1 MGIFKRFIYTFINM
15 DEKPLYLRITESIRN
30 DIISGKLKPGD
41 MLPSVRQMT
50 TQWDCTTGTVQR
62 AYQELA
68 HQGLISSRPGIGT
81 RVTSALT
88 PEPETP
94 LRRVA
99 LIHRAEA
106 FLIEALNSGHTTSE
120 IEEAVRVAL
129 DRWRVVQATKAP
141 SHEKILRFEGSHDL
155 VMAWIGSH
163 FAEIVPG
170 WTLQLSFKGSLGG
183 LMSVAEGKADLAGC
197 HLWDA
202 ETQTYNTPYIRKLF
216 PNQRIAQ
223 ITLVHR
229 RLGLILPHGNPLKIR
244 SLDDLTKPD
253 VHMINRQIG
262 SGTRVWLDSQL
273 QWRRI
278 QGSQIKG
285 YADEKSTHTE
295 VAQVIANGQANV
307 GIGLEGSAKYYGLDF
322 IFLTLERYELVT
334 SETTFNQ
341 APIQKLLDW
350 LLSDEH
356 KKIFQDLGG
365 YEVED
370 TGKVQWNGVSG

>member
-1 MGIFKRFIYTFINM
+1 M

-129 DRWRVVQATKAP
+129 DRWRVVQVTKAP

-229 RLGLILPHGNPLKIR
+229 RLGLILPHGNPLKIH

-307 GIGLEGSAKYYGLDF
+307 GIGLECSAKYYGLDF

-334 SETTFNQ
+334 SETIFNQ
-341 APIQKLLDW
+341 APIQKLLAW
-350 LLSDEH
+350 LQLDEH

-365 YEVED
+365 YEVEE
-370 TGKVQWNGVSG
+370 TGKVQWNGVQY

>member
-1 MGIFKRFIYTFINM
+1 MSAPFFSSILSNM
-15 DEKPLYLRITESIRN
+15 DERSLYAQIANSIRN

-41 MLPSVRQMT
+41 MLLSVRHMT
-50 TQWDCTTGTVQR
+50 TQWNCTTGTVQR

-88 PEPETP
+88 LEPETP

-106 FLIEALNSGHTTSE
+106 FLIEALNSGHTTAE

-129 DRWRVVQATKAP
+129 DRWRVVLVTEKP
-141 SHEKILRFEGSHDL
+141 PHENTLRFEGSHDL

-163 FAEIVPG
+163 FAEIIPG

-183 LMSVAEGKADLAGC
+183 LMSLAEGKTDLAGC

-202 ETQTYNTPYIRKLF
+202 ETKTYNTPYIRKLF
-216 PNQRIAQ
+216 PNRKMAQ
-223 ITLVHR
+223 ITLVNR
-229 RLGLILPHGNPLKIR
+229 RLGLILPHGNPLGIR
-244 SLDDLTKPD
+244 SLDDLTKPE

-273 QWRRI
+273 QWLRI

-285 YADEKSTHTE
+285 YTDEKSTHTE

-322 IFLTLERYELVT
+322 IFLTLEKYDLVT
-334 SETTFNQ
+334 SENGFNGE
-341 APIQKLLDW
+341 PFQKLLAW
-350 LLSDEH
+350 LQSDEH
-356 KKIFQDLGG
+356 KKIFLDLGG

-370 TGKVQWNGVSG
+370 TGKVQWIGVGS

>member
-1 MGIFKRFIYTFINM
+1 M
-15 DEKPLYLRITESIRN
+15 DEKPLYLKIVESIRN
-30 DIISGKLKPGD
+30 DIISSKLKPGD

-50 TQWDCTTGTVQR
+50 TQWECTTGTVQR

-81 RVTSALT
+81 RVTSTLA
-88 PEPETP
+88 PESETP
-94 LRRVA
+94 LRRAA

-106 FLIEALNSGHTTSE
+106 FLIEALNSGHTTAE

-129 DRWRVVQATKAP
+129 DRWRVVQVTEAP
-141 SHEKILRFEGSHDL
+141 SHEKTIRFEGSHDL

-163 FAEIVPG
+163 FGEIVPD
-170 WTLQLSFKGSLGG
+170 WTLQLNFKGSLGG
-183 LMSVAEGKADLAGC
+183 LMSLAEGKADLAGC

-202 ETQTYNTPYIRKLF
+202 ETKTYNTPYIRKLF
-216 PNQRIAQ
+216 PNRSIAQ
-223 ITLVHR
+223 ITLVNR
-229 RLGLILPHGNPLKIR
+229 RLGLILPHGNPLNIK
-244 SLDDLTKPD
+244 SLDDLTKPE
-253 VHMINRQIG
+253 VKLINRQIG

-322 IFLTLERYELVT
+322 IFLTLESYDLVT
-334 SETTFNQ
+334 PETSFYLE
-341 APIQKLLDW
+341 PFQKLITW
-350 LLSDEH
+350 LQSDEH
-356 KKIFQDLGG
+356 KKIFQELGG
-365 YEVED
+365 YEVEE
-370 TGKVQWNGVSG
+370 TGKVQWNGAGS